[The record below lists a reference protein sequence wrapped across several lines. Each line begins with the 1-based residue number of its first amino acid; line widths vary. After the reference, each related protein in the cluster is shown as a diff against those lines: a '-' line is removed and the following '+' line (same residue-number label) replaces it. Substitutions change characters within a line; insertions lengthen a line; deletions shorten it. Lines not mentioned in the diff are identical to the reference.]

1 MWGRRVLSRRGSNS
15 DLNRSWHPAKWVAV
29 LGLAIQLAGCADSL
43 GTRLETARDI
53 ARPAGLSLSWVKGGD
68 FTLATFTRLTDPN
81 QPVTVYI
88 EGDGLAWITRTQ
100 VSSDPTPRTPTG
112 LKLAALDPGPN
123 VVYLARPCQYKG
135 VGTNL
140 HCKPPIW
147 SDARFSESVIA
158 ATSKVIDETAAKE
171 RKPLHLVGY
180 SGGAAV
186 ALLVAARRTDIVSIR
201 TVAGNVDNRA
211 VIALHRVSPMPAS
224 LDPADVASSL
234 AGIPQIHYVGEE
246 DGIVPPAIAESY
258 ARKAGPRRCIAI
270 HMVPGLTHATG
281 WTEVWPRVV
290 RDMPGCGERSV
301 SYGSLEST

>member
-1 MWGRRVLSRRGSNS
+1 MWGRRVLSRRGSSS
-15 DLNRSWHPAKWVAV
+15 DLNLSRCPAKWVTV

-100 VSSDPTPRTPTG
+100 VSPDPTPRTPTG
-112 LKLAALDPGPN
+112 LTLAALDPGPN

-140 HCKPPIW
+140 HCKSPVW

-158 ATSKVIDETAAKE
+158 ATSKAIDETAAKE
-171 RKPLHLVGY
+171 RQSLHLVGY

-186 ALLVAARRTDIVSIR
+186 ALLVAARRTDIASIR

-258 ARKAGPRRCIAI
+258 ARKAGPRRCITVRNI
-270 HMVPGLTHATG
+270 PGAAHDRG
-281 WTEVWPRVV
+281 WAKIWFHEASIIPACR
-290 RDMPGCGERSV
+290 
-301 SYGSLEST
+301 